1 LKTIRPIRLPK
12 PKITP
17 NMDKFLAMEVKPDPW
32 DWLFLKFK
40 MPLEM
45 KITIKSYLAS
55 EDNR

>member
-1 LKTIRPIRLPK
+1 
-12 PKITP
+12 
-17 NMDKFLAMEVKPDPW
+17 MDKFLAMEVEPDPW